1 VSQLREQEPS
11 LLDEPELGT
20 PASPEV
26 QSDVPGQAQVQ
37 QQDERQ
43 EVFL

>member
-1 VSQLREQEPS
+1 

-20 PASPEV
+20 PASPEARV
-26 QSDVPGQAQVQ
+26 DEPEQEQVQ